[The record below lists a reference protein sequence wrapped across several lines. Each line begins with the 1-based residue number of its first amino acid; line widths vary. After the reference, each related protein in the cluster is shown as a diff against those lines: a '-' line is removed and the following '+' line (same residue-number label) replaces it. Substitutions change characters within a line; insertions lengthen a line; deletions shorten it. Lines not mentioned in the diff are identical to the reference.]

1 MSNWQYAADVP
12 TMQYRSANTLPREM
26 GLFRAKDGEIYM
38 SSKPSPEVDALRGK
52 LVKSSGKA
60 TVGAKGMTV
69 GIPQLCEIDMEIQPE
84 RCRDVEICLRNA
96 KGQNVMLTY
105 DVAGNKLAFDRRESG
120 ITDFSQDFPAVT
132 AAPLYSDGDTLKLR
146 IFVDRCSME
155 VFADD
160 GRSVIT
166 NLVFPDEPYSQLTV
180 KARDGKAKVRNLKVY
195 EIKNN

>member
-1 MSNWQYAADVP
+1 
-12 TMQYRSANTLPREM
+12 
-26 GLFRAKDGEIYM
+26 M

-60 TVGAKGMTV
+60 TVGAKGMSV
-69 GIPQLCEIDMEIQPE
+69 AFPQLCEIDMEIQPE